1 MFETVKFLTKNSPII
16 IVSIFLYIG
25 VVRPARVV
33 LMTDFYM
40 PLIKKIR
47 VEVIEQKKEHLEIV
61 VKIEEDRIPLQI
73 PFGAFYWPSVVLLG
87 FTKSFSQIKLFTKYH
102 LFITLIIPFCLLI
115 PVLNIIWYFVPVN
128 IFRYLSEFL
137 GLIFVLIGLH
147 NIEKLITKGFNY

>member
-1 MFETVKFLTKNSPII
+1 MFETLKFLTKNLPII

-25 VVRPARVV
+25 VIRPARVV
-33 LMTDFYM
+33 LMTDFYK

-47 VEVIEQKKEHLEIV
+47 VEVIEQKKEDTEIV
-61 VKIEEDRIPLQI
+61 VKIEEKRIPLQI

-115 PVLNIIWYFVPVN
+115 PVLNVIWYFLPVKT
-128 IFRYLSEFL
+128 FRLLSEFL
-137 GLIFVLIGLH
+137 GLIFIIVGFH
-147 NIEKLITKGFNY
+147 NINNSLSH